1 MSGSLSGDLDD
12 GGGGG
17 CTLPFFLTFIFL
29 AYHKDSLFFSS
40 SLSLWRKG
48 KIFNLMS
55 RTRTFCLIF
64 PSPKR
69 GNIGMGPIG
78 VGLMHCLQKREVLS
92 NFYLL
97 RVCVCVFFFFSL
109 GEVYGFSWQLTET

>member
-1 MSGSLSGDLDD
+1 
-12 GGGGG
+12 
-17 CTLPFFLTFIFL
+17 
-29 AYHKDSLFFSS
+29 
-40 SLSLWRKG
+40 
-48 KIFNLMS
+48 MS

-97 RVCVCVFFFFSL
+97 RVCVCVFCFVPWEKFMAFL
-109 GEVYGFSWQLTET
+109 GS